1 MFMAL
6 LGTIVDRTNPPKAI
20 DADGKPTREYTIAD
34 LKFWI
39 PSLKNVNAEELQT
52 MYDNL
57 FPIAY
62 NKIFYSVFGSDW
74 YYAMSLC
81 IAHYNYLI
89 NTQIPNNIDPSK
101 EISLSEVTGG
111 GVPRGV
117 MTSASIGGF
126 TKSYDYSLTTV
137 SGSAE
142 AMFWNQ
148 SAYGMSLMALY
159 KSKST
164 LTAFVVTD
172 GPLLP
177 GCAPFNQFPSP
188 NANGQDWVDS
198 IINPKKFH

>member
-1 MFMAL
+1 MAL
-6 LGTIVDRTNPPKAI
+6 LGTIIDRTNPPKAI
-20 DADGKPTREYTIAD
+20 DADGKPTREYTLD
-34 LKFWI
+34 TFKFWM
-39 PSLKNVNAEELQT
+39 PAFKNVDPTELQT

-62 NKIFYSVFGSDW
+62 DKIFYSVFGADW

-89 NTQIPNNIDPSK
+89 NIQIPNNIDPNTP
-101 EISLSEVTGG
+101 ISLTDVTGG
-111 GVPRGV
+111 GVSRGV
-117 MTSASIGGF
+117 MTNATIGGF
-126 TKSYDYSLTTV
+126 SKTYDFGLTAL
-137 SGSAE
+137 SSEE
-142 AMFWNQ
+142 ALFWNQ
-148 SAYGMSLMALY
+148 SSYGMSLMALY

-177 GCAPFNQFPSP
+177 GCAPFNQYPSP
-188 NANGQDWVDS
+188 NSSGQNWVDS